1 MRRLQVM
8 LPAIMALAL
17 AATIPVASA
26 QKINAAGATFP
37 MPIYQKWFGEW
48 AKSHPG
54 VEINYPGGGSGAG
67 IKQLTEGTVDF
78 AASDMPMKD
87 EQIAGLKVKALHFP
101 TVLGAV
107 VLTYRLGPNFN
118 ESLKF
123 SPQVIAGI
131 FLGSIKKWNDA
142 ALAADNPGVKLPN
155 EEIVPVHRSDSSG
168 TTFVFTDY
176 LSKVSPEFKKKVGA
190 DSKVSWPAEG
200 LNGNGNP
207 GVTGYVKQ
215 TPYSIGYIELTYA
228 VQTKMPYGDV
238 KNSSGNWIKP
248 SLESV
253 TAAAASEAKKIPAD
267 FRVSITNASGKD
279 AYPISTFTY
288 MLIPTQFADAAKG
301 KIMKD
306 FLKWMLTDGQ
316 KEVAALDYAPLP
328 AEVVARE
335 EKQLAMV
342 K

>member
-1 MRRLQVM
+1 MKRLPV
-8 LPAIMALAL
+8 LALAL
-17 AATIPVASA
+17 AAFAGAVWA

-37 MPIYQKWFGEW
+37 LPIYQKWFGEW
-48 AKSHPG
+48 HKTHPG

-67 IKQLTEGTVDF
+67 ITQLTQGTVDF

-87 EQIAGLKVKALHFP
+87 EQIAGLKVKTLHFP

-107 VLTYRLGPNFN
+107 VMSYNVPGVTTT
-118 ESLKF
+118 LKL
-123 SPQVIAGI
+123 SPQALAGI
-131 FLGSIKKWNDA
+131 FLGTIAKWNDK
-142 ALAADNPGVKLPN
+142 ALAADNPGVKFPN
-155 EEIVPVHRSDSSG
+155 EEIVPVHRSDASG

-176 LSKVSPEFKKKVGA
+176 LGKVSPDFKKKVGS
-190 DSKVSWPAEG
+190 DTKVSWPAEG

-207 GVTGYVKQ
+207 GVTAYVRQ

-228 VQTKMPYGDV
+228 VQNKMPYADL
-238 KNSSGNWIKP
+238 KNAAGNWIKA
-248 SLESV
+248 SLDSV
-253 TAAAASEAKKIPAD
+253 TAAAASEAKRIPDD

-288 MLIPTQFADAAKG
+288 MLIPTHFADPAKG
-301 KIMKD
+301 KVMKD
-306 FLKWMLTDGQ
+306 FLKWMLNDGQ

-328 AEVVARE
+328 KEVVSRE

-342 K
+342 Q